1 MQSLHH
7 QRSELSGKI
16 RSGCFREVKK
26 GIGKHRRPALP
37 AKDFLLRPHSEAG
50 RLSEQARIE
59 NRKAALEK
67 APVVRYARTT

>member
-1 MQSLHH
+1 
-7 QRSELSGKI
+7 
-16 RSGCFREVKK
+16 VKK